1 MIGQLGWTNFPSYI
15 SNLPFLLISLSHSPP
30 TFSSA
35 TGFVRCSVGGK
46 RIIILH
52 SIIFACKLLRCLKM
66 NFWIS
71 NLLVQFSVFMASSAK
86 EIYLVMD
93 WRKATPLVTNRTLVV
108 RFHEH
113 FFLLMNF
120 KIVGNLVFLATG
132 SSIRVPPFATTDQS
146 ITFTVLQT

>member
-1 MIGQLGWTNFPSYI
+1 MIGQRDWTTF
-15 SNLPFLLISLSHSPP
+15 LPIFWIFHFFWYFDLTLR
-30 TFSSA
+30 SSA
-35 TGFVRCSVGGK
+35 TGFVRYCVGGK
-46 RIIILH
+46 RIII
-52 SIIFACKLLRCLKM
+52 CYCELLRCPKM

-71 NLLVQFSVFMASSAK
+71 NLLIQFYVFMASSAK
-86 EIYLVMD
+86 EIYLATD
-93 WRKATPLVTNRTLVV
+93 WQKGTPLVINRTLVV
-108 RFHEH
+108 RCHDH